1 MKKLTALSSL
11 VVIAVFVFF
20 TNTTQADFVAGKDY
34 VVLDK
39 AVKTDT
45 GDKIEVREL
54 FWYYCGHC
62 YNFEPYVENWLQTM
76 DSRAEF
82 IRQPAVFSDKW
93 QSGAIFYFVLR
104 HLNEFDRLN
113 SALFNAIHQ
122 QGIKFSNQQDF
133 VTWLTLN
140 GVDEDQANEAFE
152 SFTVAVNVNKA
163 KSNTY
168 KYRVNGVP
176 VGSCIL
182 FELWRL
188 ARPSGCGVW
197 LWQLA
202 AAPGCGL
209 RLWAL
214 AVGPRCGLW
223 LWALAVVSGCGLW
236 LLSALAVGSGCGF

>member
-11 VVIAVFVFF
+11 VVIAAFIFF

-93 QSGAIFYFVLR
+93 QSGAIFYFALQ

-122 QGIKFSNQQDF
+122 QGIKFSSQQDF
-133 VTWLTLN
+133 VTWLALN
-140 GVDEDQANEAFE
+140 SVEEGKANEAFE

-176 VGSCIL
+176 VVIVNGKYWVDASHAGSEQRI
-182 FELWRL
+182 FE
-188 ARPSGCGVW
+188 
-197 LWQLA
+197 
-202 AAPGCGL
+202 
-209 RLWAL
+209 
-214 AVGPRCGLW
+214 
-223 LWALAVVSGCGLW
+223 VVDHLIQKESQ
-236 LLSALAVGSGCGF
+236 